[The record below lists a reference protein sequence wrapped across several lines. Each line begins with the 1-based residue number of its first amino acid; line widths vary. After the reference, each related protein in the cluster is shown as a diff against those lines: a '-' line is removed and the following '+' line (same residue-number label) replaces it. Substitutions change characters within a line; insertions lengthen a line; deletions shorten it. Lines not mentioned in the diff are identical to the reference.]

1 MMLEHLKENSKNIL
15 INLFKYISEPII
27 ELRFLFII
35 FLLIKSILF
44 VTALDYSLSNLKDNL
59 SYFAVYLIFI
69 IFIYSFGYLFSKQK
83 QVWFYLIIDFFF
95 SLLLVFDFGY
105 YRVNGD
111 FLGLKNIL
119 FPNTYNPSGHSVFG
133 FKITDFLVFLD
144 SIILLIFSFVRHVK
158 NTDKVNF
165 KKFIISLSIS
175 ACSFGI
181 ALFYFVNIETSAFGN
196 KLTCGQR
203 SALSTIENIG
213 PINYEIIQDSKSV
226 INYIKSKTSISVN
239 KQSEIDRWIKTNTEH
254 LSDNEL
260 KGIAKG
266 KNLIFLQVESL
277 ENFVINQSTNG
288 QEITPFLNSLSK
300 NSLYF
305 DNIYEQNNGA
315 HSIDCDF
322 LVNTSIYPLGNRVS
336 AIEYGQN
343 IYPNS
348 LPRILTAE
356 GYETATAHA
365 EKPGDFN
372 WLEFHKNS
380 LGVDKIWSILDFK
393 NDEDIGYGL
402 SDKSILTQFADKI
415 SDLKQP
421 FFGQVYTLTSHGPF
435 NIDKKYRELDIPSD
449 IDSSYLGGYFQS
461 LHYTDEQIKLFF
473 DLLKEKNL
481 LDNTVV
487 VIYGDHTGVHKYY
500 NDSIEC
506 LDYDGNWW
514 KDYDRKIPLF
524 IYSSNIEPNVISA
537 PGGQIDVL
545 PTVCYLLGIN
555 DSSYRNTSMGRNL
568 VNTNI
573 NHTILK
579 DTKTDTTL
587 IRGDV
592 KNFNDERHLLDAYPR
607 GSDIIKSNYFY
618 RVNHANK

>member
-1 MMLEHLKENSKNIL
+1 MILTSLKEKSKHAFNKIL
-15 INLFKYISEPII
+15 KYLSKPII
-27 ELRFLFII
+27 EFKFLFIL
-35 FLLIKSILF
+35 FVLIKSILF
-44 VTALDYSLSNLKDNL
+44 TTSFNYNKSNLKDNCTY
-59 SYFAVYLIFI
+59 SAVYLIFI
-69 IFIYSFGYLFSKQK
+69 IFIFSFGYLFSKQK
-83 QVWFYLIIDFFF
+83 QVWFYIIFDFLF
-95 SLLLVFDFGY
+95 SLLLFFDFGY

-119 FPNTYNPSGHSVFG
+119 FPNTFNPSGHSIYG
-133 FKITDFLVFLD
+133 FKITDSLVFID
-144 SIILLIFSFVRHVK
+144 VIILLIFCFVRHVK
-158 NTDKVNF
+158 NTDKLSF
-165 KKFIISLSIS
+165 KKFIITICIS
-175 ACSFGI
+175 AGSFCI
-181 ALFYFVNIETSAFGN
+181 ALFYFLNIETSAFGN
-196 KLTCGQR
+196 KLTCAQR
-203 SALSTIENIG
+203 SPLKSIENIG
-213 PINYEIIQDSKSV
+213 PLNYHLIQDTKCA
-226 INYIKSKTSISVN
+226 INYIKSKTSVSIN
-239 KQSEIDRWIKTNTEH
+239 KQSEINKWIANNTEH
-254 LSDNEL
+254 ISDNEL

-266 KNLIFLQVESL
+266 KNVIFLQVESL
-277 ENFVINQSTNG
+277 ENFVINQNTNG

-322 LVNTSIYPLGNRVS
+322 LVNTSIFPVGNRVS

-348 LPRILTAE
+348 LPRILIKE

-372 WLEFHKNS
+372 WMEFHKNS
-380 LGVDKIWSILDFK
+380 LGVNKIWSILDFK
-393 NDEDIGYGL
+393 DDEDIGYGI
-402 SDKSILTQFADKI
+402 SDKSLLTQFADKI
-415 SDLKQP
+415 ETLNQP
-421 FFGQVYTLTSHGPF
+421 FFAQVYTLTSHGPF
-435 NIDKKYRELDIPSD
+435 NIDKKYRQLHIPSD

-481 LDNTVV
+481 LDNTLV

-524 IYSSNIEPNVISA
+524 IYSSDITPNIINAS
-537 PGGQIDVL
+537 GGQVDIL
-545 PTVCYLLGIN
+545 PTVCYLLGIPDN
-555 DSSYRNTSMGRNL
+555 AYRNTSMGRIL
-568 VNTNI
+568 VNTNKD
-573 NHTILK
+573 NTVLK

-587 IRGDV
+587 IRGQSVDY
-592 KNFNDERHLLDAYPR
+592 NTERHLLDAYPR
-607 GSDIIKSNYFY
+607 GSDIIKGNYFY
-618 RVNHANK
+618 RLEH

>member
-1 MMLEHLKENSKNIL
+1 MIISNSKENLLKVFFKFL
-15 INLFKYISEPII
+15 KYISKPIV
-27 ELRFLFII
+27 ELRFLFIL

-44 VTALDYSLSNLKDNL
+44 VTSLDYSISNLKDNA

-69 IFIYSFGYLFSKQK
+69 IFIYSFGYLFSNRKQI
-83 QVWFYLIIDFFF
+83 FYYIIFDFLF
-95 SLLLVFDFGY
+95 SLLLFFDFDY

-111 FLGLKNIL
+111 FIGLKNIL
-119 FPNTYNPSGHSVFG
+119 FPNTFNPSNHSIYG
-133 FKITDFLVFLD
+133 FKPYDFLIFIDVFLLIMFC
-144 SIILLIFSFVRHVK
+144 SIRHIK
-158 NTDKVNF
+158 NTDKIKF
-165 KKFIISLSIS
+165 KKFMISLSTSIFF
-175 ACSFGI
+175 FGI
-181 ALFYFVNIETSAFGN
+181 SLFYFVNIETSAFGN

-203 SALSTIENIG
+203 SPLKTMQNIG
-213 PINYEIIQDSKSV
+213 PLNYQIIYDTKSLINFVKNKLPISTDKESA
-226 INYIKSKTSISVN
+226 IKG
-239 KQSEIDRWIKTNTEH
+239 WIKNNTEQIEN
-254 LSDNEL
+254 NEL
-260 KGIAKG
+260 KGAAKG
-266 KNLIFLQVESL
+266 KNVIFLQVESL
-277 ENFVINQSTNG
+277 ENFVINKNTNG

-322 LVNTSIYPLGNRVS
+322 LVNTSIFPVGNRVS
-336 AIEYGQN
+336 AIEYGEN

-372 WLEFHKNS
+372 WMEFHKNC
-380 LGVDKIWSILDFK
+380 LGVDKIWSIQDFN

-415 SDLKQP
+415 ANLKQP
-421 FFGQVYTLTSHGPF
+421 FFAQVYTLTSHGPF
-435 NIDKKYRELDIPSD
+435 NLDKNDRELNLPSD
-449 IDSSYLGGYFQS
+449 IDASYLGGYFQS
-461 LHYTDEQIKLFF
+461 LHYTDKQIKLFF

-481 LDNTVV
+481 LDNTIV

-506 LDYDGNWW
+506 LDYEGNWW

-524 IYSSNIEPNVISA
+524 IYSSDITPQIISVS
-537 PGGQIDVL
+537 GGQVDLL
-545 PTVCYLLGIN
+545 PTISYLLGIN
-555 DSSYRNTSMGRNL
+555 DDSYRNTSMGRIL
-568 VNTNI
+568 VNTSVDN
-573 NHTILK
+573 TVLK

-587 IRGDV
+587 IRGNVRNYD
-592 KNFNDERHLLDAYPR
+592 DERHLLDAYPR
-607 GSDIIKSNYFY
+607 GTDIIKSNYFY
-618 RVNHANK
+618 RIDNKK

>member
-1 MMLEHLKENSKNIL
+1 MIIPNLKEHLSNTFFKF
-15 INLFKYISEPII
+15 FKYISKPIV
-27 ELRFLFII
+27 ELRFLFIL

-44 VTALDYSLSNLKDNL
+44 VTSLDYSISNLKDNT

-69 IFIYSFGYLFSKQK
+69 IFIYSFGYLFSNRKQI
-83 QVWFYLIIDFFF
+83 FYYIIFDFLF
-95 SLLLVFDFGY
+95 SLLLFFDFGY

-111 FLGLKNIL
+111 FIGLKNIL
-119 FPNTYNPSGHSVFG
+119 FPNTFNPSSHSIYG
-133 FKITDFLVFLD
+133 FKSYDFLIFIDVFLL
-144 SIILLIFSFVRHVK
+144 IIFCFIRHIK
-158 NTDKVNF
+158 NTDKIKF
-165 KKFIISLSIS
+165 KKFIISLSTS
-175 ACSFGI
+175 VFLFGI
-181 ALFYFVNIETSAFGN
+181 CIFYFVNIETSAFGN
-196 KLTCGQR
+196 KLICGQR
-203 SALSTIENIG
+203 SPLKTLQNIG
-213 PINYEIIQDSKSV
+213 PLNYEIIYDTKSI
-226 INYIKSKTSISVN
+226 INFIKSKTSVPTN
-239 KQSEIDRWIKTNTEH
+239 KENEINRWLTINNEH
-254 LSDNEL
+254 LSGNEL

-277 ENFVINQSTNG
+277 ENFVINKETNG

-322 LVNTSIYPLGNRVS
+322 LVNTSILPVGNRVS
-336 AIEYGQN
+336 AIEYGEN

-348 LPRILTAE
+348 LPRILAAE

-372 WLEFHKNS
+372 WMEFHKNC
-380 LGVDKIWSILDFK
+380 LGVDKIWSIQDFN

-415 SDLKQP
+415 DNLKQP
-421 FFGQVYTLTSHGPF
+421 FFAQVYTLTSHGPF
-435 NIDKKYRELDIPSD
+435 NLDKNDRELNLPSD
-449 IDSSYLGGYFQS
+449 IDASYLGGYFQS
-461 LHYTDEQIKLFF
+461 LHYTDKQIKLFF

-500 NDSIEC
+500 NDSIEY
-506 LDYDGNWW
+506 LDYEGNWW
-514 KDYDRKIPLF
+514 KDYDKKIPLF
-524 IYSSNIEPNVISA
+524 IYSSDITPDIINVA
-537 PGGQIDVL
+537 GGQVDVL
-545 PTVCYLLGIN
+545 PTVCYLLGIEN
-555 DSSYRNTSMGRNL
+555 AIYRNTSMGRVL

-573 NHTILK
+573 DHTVLK

-587 IRGDV
+587 IRGQV
-592 KNFNDERHLLDAYPR
+592 KDYNDERHLLDAYPR
-607 GSDIIKSNYFY
+607 GTDIIKSNYFY
-618 RVNHANK
+618 RIDNNK

>member
-1 MMLEHLKENSKNIL
+1 MIF
-15 INLFKYISEPII
+15 NL
-27 ELRFLFII
+27 L
-35 FLLIKSILF
+35 
-44 VTALDYSLSNLKDNL
+44 
-59 SYFAVYLIFI
+59 
-69 IFIYSFGYLFSKQK
+69 
-83 QVWFYLIIDFFF
+83 F
-95 SLLLVFDFGY
+95 SLLLLFDFGY

-119 FPNTYNPSGHSVFG
+119 FPNTFNPSSHSIFD

-144 SIILLIFSFVRHVK
+144 TTVLLIFCFVRHVK
-158 NTDKVNF
+158 NTDKIKI
-165 KKFIISLSIS
+165 KKFLLSLIIS

-196 KLTCGQR
+196 KLLCGQR
-203 SALSTIENIG
+203 SALKTIQNIG
-213 PINYEIIQDSKSV
+213 PLDYEFIQDTKSM
-226 INYIKSKTSISVN
+226 INFIKSKSPVPVN
-239 KQSEIDRWIKTNTEH
+239 KQAEVDRWLKTNTEH

-277 ENFVINQSTNG
+277 ENFVINKSTNG
-288 QEITPFLNSLSK
+288 QEITPFLNSLTK

-305 DNIYEQNNGA
+305 NNIYEQNNGA

-322 LVNTSIYPLGNRVS
+322 LVNTSIYPVGNRVS

-356 GYETATAHA
+356 GYDTATAHA

-393 NDEDIGYGL
+393 DDEDIGYGL

-415 SDLKQP
+415 DNLNKP
-421 FFGQVYTLTSHGPF
+421 FFAQVYTLTSHGPF
-435 NIDKKYRELDIPSD
+435 NLNKKYRELNLPSD

-481 LDNTVV
+481 LDNTIV

-500 NDSIEC
+500 NDSIES
-506 LDYDGNWW
+506 LDYEGNWW

-524 IYSSNIEPNVISA
+524 IYSSGIEPDVISS
-537 PGGQIDVL
+537 PGGQVDLL
-545 PTVCYLLGIN
+545 PTVCYLLGIT
-555 DSSYRNTSMGRNL
+555 DASYKNTSMGRNL

-573 NHTILK
+573 ENTILK

-587 IRGDV
+587 IRGNIKDYS
-592 KNFNDERHLLDAYPR
+592 DERHLLDAYPR
-607 GSDIIKSNYFY
+607 GADIIKGNYFY
-618 RVNHANK
+618 RKDIFK